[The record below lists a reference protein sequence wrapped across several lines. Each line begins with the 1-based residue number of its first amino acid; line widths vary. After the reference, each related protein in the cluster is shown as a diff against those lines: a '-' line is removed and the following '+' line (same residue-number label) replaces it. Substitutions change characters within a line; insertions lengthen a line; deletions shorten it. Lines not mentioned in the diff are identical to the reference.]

1 MMISQ
6 NSIQSI
12 LQRKNTLEELEIPIA
27 IVHDLIYK
35 ILFNE
40 GNANVNYL
48 SKIMRISQQLI
59 DEVLAWM
66 QGERLVDVTKAGTLG
81 RMTYIYRLT
90 EEGMSRARSAL
101 DRNQYVGPVPVS
113 VSAYRK
119 LVAVQADQYP
129 RERIPRKDVRNML
142 TELVLPEDFDR
153 QIGPAINNGQSLFL
167 YGPPGNGKTTIAQ
180 LIGVLISGTH
190 PIHIPFALT
199 IGGQIIQVY
208 DPLVHHE
215 VKISSEESGP
225 ATQYDQRW
233 GIFRPPVVVA
243 GGELDMDSLDLRL
256 DPAAK
261 FYEAPLQIKANGGML
276 LIDDFGR
283 QRMRPQELLNRWIVP
298 LEARVDYFRLQT
310 GQSFEIPFRQLIIFS
325 TNINPLQLVDEAFLR
340 RIQMK
345 VLVQSPDEKMFYRIF
360 TMVCN
365 QLDIEF
371 NRATFVH
378 LLENWYRKVDRRMQ
392 AVHPRD
398 LLHIAASISQ
408 YENQPVVLTPELID
422 AAAASYFVAEEGL

>member
-1 MMISQ
+1 MISE
-6 NSIQSI
+6 NDLQSI
-12 LQRKNTLEELEIPIA
+12 LQRKDSIEELDIPVA
-27 IVHDLIYK
+27 IVHDLVYK

-40 GNANVNYL
+40 GNANVTHL
-48 SKIMRISQQLI
+48 SRIMRVSQQLI

-90 EEGMSRARSAL
+90 EEGLNRARAAL

-113 VSAYRK
+113 VSAYRQ

-129 RERIPRKDVRNML
+129 RERIPRKDVREIL
-142 TELVLPEDFDR
+142 TDLVLPEEFDR

-180 LIGVLISGTH
+180 LIGVLIAGTH
-190 PIHIPFALT
+190 PIHIPFAIT
-199 IGGQIIQVY
+199 TGGQIIQVY
-208 DPLVHHE
+208 DPLVHHKVDINPE
-215 VKISSEESGP
+215 DTGP

-233 GIFRPPVVVA
+233 GIFRPPVVIA
-243 GGELDMDSLDLRL
+243 GGELDMGSLDLRL
-256 DPAAK
+256 DPVSK

-298 LEARVDYFRLQT
+298 LEAHVDFFRLQT

-325 TNINPLQLVDEAFLR
+325 TNLNPLKLVDEAFLR

-345 VLVQSPDEKMFYRIF
+345 VLVQSPDEKIFYRIF
-360 TMVCN
+360 TQVCKQMN
-365 QLDIEF
+365 VEF
-371 NRATFVH
+371 NRDTFVH

-398 LLHIAASISQ
+398 LLHIASSISQ
-408 YENQPVVLTPELID
+408 YEGRPLVLTPDLID
-422 AAAASYFVAEEGL
+422 AAALSYFVAEEGL